1 MVEPLQ
7 FVINPNTGRA
17 LKVGSRIWLQL
28 VKQGILENDDYK
40 DEKEIYKIE
49 DNDDIDTLITE
60 ANKTLPYTQ
69 QAVKGRGK
77 YAGKI
82 VKRDKKLNPHN
93 LAKYASKIATEIA
106 PKVIGYEIDDE
117 DDEISNMMEKMI
129 LDKMIN
135 TKTKSSIRGET
146 LKNIKYNIKKNKDD
160 TQDCESNDDDDDDTY
175 TCEGDDDEDNEYA
188 F

>member
-1 MVEPLQ
+1 MEPLQ

-28 VKQGILENDDYK
+28 VKQGILQNDDYK
-40 DEKEIYKIE
+40 DEREIYKIE
-49 DNDDIDTLITE
+49 DNDNIDTLITE

-117 DDEISNMMEKMI
+117 DDEISNIMEKMI

-135 TKTKSSIRGET
+135 TKNTQPK
-146 LKNIKYNIKKNKDD
+146 KNIKYNIKKN
-160 TQDCESNDDDDDDTY
+160 NDDDDDDDNDDDTY
-175 TCEGDDDEDNEYA
+175 TCEGDDEDDEDNEYA